1 MRFSKPV
8 MKENMPK
15 VKDESRSNTQGKA
28 GTLLRKWCRLVHRDV
43 SFFFSGM
50 ILIYAISGIAM
61 NHRNSFNP
69 HYSIERREYRLTEPL
84 PAQADIGKEN
94 VLKLLKAIGEEE
106 NYTKHYFPEEGEMK
120 VFLKGGSNL
129 AVSLADGRT
138 VYEKLTRRPLLSAL
152 TKLHYNPGSWWT
164 YFSDL
169 FAGGLILITLTGLVM
184 LKGPKGLWG
193 RGGMEL
199 AAGILIPLLFLFL

>member
-1 MRFSKPV
+1 MRFGKSPT
-8 MKENMPK
+8 EEGIPN
-15 VKDESRSNTQGKA
+15 VKNERQRNTQGKA

-50 ILIYAISGIAM
+50 VLIYAISGIAM
-61 NHRNSFNP
+61 NHRSSFNP
-69 HYSIERREYRLTEPL
+69 HYSIERQEYKLTEAL
-84 PAQADIGKEN
+84 PPQADIRKED
-94 VLKLLKAIGEEE
+94 VLKLLEPIDEAG
-106 NYTKHYFPEEGEMK
+106 NYTKHYFPKEGEMK
-120 VFLKGGSNL
+120 VFLKGGSN
-129 AVSLADGRT
+129 VMIDLADRHV

-164 YFSDL
+164 HFSDL
-169 FAGGLILITLTGLVM
+169 FAGGLILITLTGLIM

-193 RGGMEL
+193 RGGIEL

>member
-1 MRFSKPV
+1 MRFSKSPT
-8 MKENMPK
+8 EEGIPN
-15 VKDESRSNTQGKA
+15 VKNERQRNTQGKA

-50 ILIYAISGIAM
+50 VLIYAISGIAM
-61 NHRNSFNP
+61 NHRSSFNP
-69 HYSIERREYRLTEPL
+69 HYSIERQEYKLTEAL
-84 PAQADIGKEN
+84 PPQADIRKED
-94 VLKLLKAIGEEE
+94 VLKLLKPIGEDG
-106 NYTKHYFPEEGEMK
+106 NYTKHYFPKEGEMK
-120 VFLKGGSNL
+120 VFLKGGSN
-129 AVSLADGRT
+129 VMIDLADRHV

-164 YFSDL
+164 HFSDL
-169 FAGGLILITLTGLVM
+169 FAGGLILITLTGLIM

-193 RGGMEL
+193 RGGIEL

>member
-1 MRFSKPV
+1 MKFSKLP
-8 MKENMPK
+8 MEENMPK
-15 VKDESRSNTQGKA
+15 AKDERQRGTQGKV

-69 HYSIERREYRLTEPL
+69 HYSIDRQEYKLTEAL
-84 PAQADIGKEN
+84 PAQADIRKED
-94 VLKLLKAIGEEE
+94 VLRLLEPINEGS
-106 NYTKHYFPEEGEMK
+106 NYTKHYFPKEGEMK

-129 AVSLADGRT
+129 VVNLVDGRA

-164 YFSDL
+164 NFSDL
-169 FAGGLILITLTGLVM
+169 FAVGLILITLTGLIM

-193 RGGMEL
+193 RGGIEL

>member
-1 MRFSKPV
+1 MRFSKSPT
-8 MKENMPK
+8 EEGIPN
-15 VKDESRSNTQGKA
+15 VKNERQRGTQGKA

-50 ILIYAISGIAM
+50 VLIYAISGIAM

-69 HYSIERREYRLTEPL
+69 HYSIERQEYKLTEAL
-84 PAQADIGKEN
+84 PPQADIRKED
-94 VLKLLKAIGEEE
+94 VLKLLEPIDEAG
-106 NYTKHYFPEEGEMK
+106 NYTKHYFPKEGEMK
-120 VFLKGGSNL
+120 VFLKGGSN
-129 AVSLADGRT
+129 VMIDLADRHV

-164 YFSDL
+164 HFSDL
-169 FAGGLILITLTGLVM
+169 FAGGLILITLTGLIM

-193 RGGMEL
+193 RGGIEL

>member
-1 MRFSKPV
+1 MRFSKPP
-8 MKENMPK
+8 MKENRPIA
-15 VKDESRSNTQGKA
+15 KDERQRDTQGKA

-61 NHRNSFNP
+61 NHRSSFNP
-69 HYSIERREYRLTEPL
+69 HYSIERQEYRLTDPL
-84 PAQADIGKEN
+84 PPQAGIRKED
-94 VLKLLKAIGEEE
+94 VLKLLKPIGEDG
-106 NYTKHYFPEEGEMK
+106 NYTKHYFPKEGEMK

-129 AVSLADGRT
+129 VVNLADCRA

-164 YFSDL
+164 HFSDL
-169 FAGGLILITLTGLVM
+169 FAGGLILITLTGLIM

-193 RGGMEL
+193 RGGIEL